1 MAASLLV
8 VTGCNN
14 YVEDTS
20 APEDAGTAALQHA
33 ATEVINEAGQQLSG
47 LQFDGLDAVGAAF
60 AREAQVLQEQE
71 DMEGQLEAGEAQTRA
86 AFPLNGYRNSQV
98 FAKLGQLVT
107 MLRGDFDRTY
117 PYGRQF
123 SVHTFSNILSLAWDI
138 NGTMMVGRTLG
149 SPYFKNSYNTNAK
162 LDFRTFDGVSYSV
175 IAEKGVSKSANQGIS
190 NESTRLLKVYQD
202 GTLLLSVES
211 QFSGNRAGWSQL
223 LYGNLLYSGHIV
235 YKDYDLSMS
244 FGREDMHNRTIQL
257 AISTTDSETP
267 VVELNFELADNL
279 NIASLINRNVVFSA
293 NIHASVLGGVLAI
306 DAKVDNL
313 MQMAQKGIYLYKY
326 YSEGTSEEQCT
337 SATEVFNK
345 SMTLNLSMGGSSFG
359 EVYLMPQYD
368 IETGNFKP
376 AMMTVTPMFGPEP
389 VPLLE
394 VLDAM
399 GMSID
404 EVLNALKA
412 MLGNE

>member
-306 DAKVDNL
+306 DAKD
-313 MQMAQKGIYLYKY
+313 GT
-326 YSEGTSEEQCT
+326 EGH
-337 SATEVFNK
+337 
-345 SMTLNLSMGGSSFG
+345 L
-359 EVYLMPQYD
+359 
-368 IETGNFKP
+368 
-376 AMMTVTPMFGPEP
+376 
-389 VPLLE
+389 PL
-394 VLDAM
+394 
-399 GMSID
+399 
-404 EVLNALKA
+404 
-412 MLGNE
+412 